1 MAQIELD
8 RDLIRRY
15 DKLGPRYTSYPTAM
29 EFTEDLDDIRY
40 ARLAQMSNDDPI
52 PKSLSLYVHIPFCR
66 ALCYYCACTKIITRH
81 PEKAEVYVDYL
92 CREIE
97 LQGGLFDR
105 DRRVSQL
112 HWGGGTPT
120 FLNAEQM
127 NRVMGALEKSFSLS
141 QDESREFSIEVDP
154 RTVNEEIV
162 EHLAGLGFNRI
173 SMGIQDLDADVQR
186 AINRVQSAADTFAV
200 FDAAR
205 ACGFRSVAVDL
216 IYGLPRQTVAGMALT
231 LYRLMQRRPD
241 RIALYSY
248 AHLPHMFKAQRLIKD
263 AELPGA
269 DTKMAIFE
277 RAVDLLTEAGY
288 VYIGMDHFALPED
301 ELVTAQERG
310 DLQRNFQGYST
321 HADTDLIG
329 LGVSSIGKIGDSYA
343 QNQKYLNG
351 YYAALDN
358 DRLPIWRGV
367 ELSPD
372 DRLRREIIH
381 QLMCYG
387 KLEMKALSDRY
398 GINFQDYFSDDL
410 ERLQGLAADH
420 LVETGPGSIEVTPKG
435 RLLLRAIAMN
445 FDAYRRQPGA
455 AKSFSRVV

>member
-1 MAQIELD
+1 MPQIELD

-15 DKLGPRYTSYPTAM
+15 DTLGPRYTSYPTAV
-29 EFTEDLDDIRY
+29 EFTEGLDDIRY
-40 ARLAQMSNDDPI
+40 ARLAQISNDDPI
-52 PKSLSLYVHIPFCR
+52 PKPLSLYVHIPFCS

-81 PEKAEVYVDYL
+81 PEKADVYVDYL
-92 CREIE
+92 AREIE

-105 DRRVSQL
+105 DRTVSQL

-120 FLNAEQM
+120 FLNGDQM
-127 NRVMGALEKSFSLS
+127 NRVMAALEKEFSLS
-141 QDESREFSIEVDP
+141 EDESREFSIEVDP
-154 RTVNEEIV
+154 RTVNEETV

-173 SMGIQDLDADVQR
+173 SMGIQDLDAEVQQ
-186 AINRVQSAADTFAV
+186 AINRVQSPADTFAV
-200 FDAAR
+200 FNAAR

-231 LYRLMQRRPD
+231 LYRLMRHRPD

-263 AELPGA
+263 EELPGA

-301 ELVTAQERG
+301 ELVRAQERG

-321 HADTDLIG
+321 HADSDLIG
-329 LGVSSIGKIGDSYA
+329 LGLSAIGKIGDSYA
-343 QNQKYLNG
+343 QNQKSLTS

-367 ELSPD
+367 ELSSD

-381 QLMCYG
+381 KLMCYG
-387 KLEMKALSDRY
+387 KLEMQGLNERY
-398 GINFQDYFSDDL
+398 GIDFQDYFSEDL
-410 ERLQGLAADH
+410 ERLQTLTADE
-420 LVETGPGSIEVTPKG
+420 LVQTGPGRIDVTPKG
-435 RLLLRAIAMN
+435 RLLLRVIAMN
-445 FDAYRRQPGA
+445 FDAYRRQETPGQ
-455 AKSFSRVV
+455 SFSRVV